1 MVEESLADG
10 EGEGEGEGEVEI
22 EVEGEGEGGEEEL
35 ESKPQ
40 SGVVTY
46 RPVRLTASSPIIH

>member
-10 EGEGEGEGEVEI
+10 EGEVEI
-22 EVEGEGEGGEEEL
+22 KVEGEGEGGEEEM
-35 ESKPQ
+35 EPKPE

-46 RPVRLTASSPIIH
+46 RPVRLTASSLKIH